1 MKAREELKPDPWGG
15 LTRRR
20 LLGSGAAAAAALLSE
35 APWARAFRSN
45 AARPELLPVSADV
58 WSSEVAV
65 TGGPS
70 GAVLTDAGRTIATTP
85 SGRGFSAIVSLSP
98 AGNVLVADNGAGRR
112 AAQTYTARL
121 RSAPTARVT
130 MEVTGNTLQLDASSS
145 ERDPYTRSPLR
156 RFAWTDPGGAQLGN
170 GERLRLEAPFAD
182 GEHIVHLA
190 VTDLAGASDMGA
202 ALFCAQKGAPVSVDS
217 DYQPEWIRRAIAYG
231 VIPPLFGTPPLDAV
245 TAALGRLSRLGV
257 NVLWLAPIF
266 ATVPGDFGYA
276 VTDHFAVRPDYGD
289 LAALRRLVVAAHSR
303 GIRVILDMPLNDTS
317 SRHPYFLQ
325 AQRFKE
331 AESRYWTFYERG
343 PNGEP
348 VHYFSWRKLPNLSY
362 ESSEVRRLALEAAA
376 FWLREAGVDGFR
388 CDAAWGVS
396 ERAPGFWSEW
406 ADEVRRI
413 RPDALLLAEAPARSD
428 VPDEEGFDAAYDWG
442 EQLGE
447 WAWRGAFSRRGV
459 SLPSLAHA
467 ITQPQPTRPFRF
479 LDNNDTGTRF
489 IAVNGPDVTRAA
501 LALLLTLPGIPCI
514 YTGEEIGADYL
525 PYKQTRPLAWSSDPD
540 QLEALIKRLCAQRLA
555 RPALQCGLLRTL
567 DVTPSDVVIAF
578 EATLPGE
585 RLVVAVN
592 MSDEPVTA
600 EIPLMATAI
609 RIDAWSAEV
618 REV

>member
-1 MKAREELKPDPWGG
+1 MRAGEESKPDTRRG

-20 LLGSGAAAAAALLSE
+20 LLGSGAAAAAALLAE
-35 APWARAFRSN
+35 APLARALRSR
-45 AARPELLPVSADV
+45 AVRPELLPVSADV
-58 WSSEVAV
+58 WSNQVAV

-70 GAVLTDAGRTIATTP
+70 GAALTDGGRTIATAP
-85 SGRGFSAIVSLSP
+85 SGRGFSAIAPLSP
-98 AGNVLVADNGAGRR
+98 ADNVLIAESGEGRS

-121 RSAPTARVT
+121 RSAPMARVT
-130 MEVTGNTLQLDASSS
+130 IEVTGNTVQLDASSS
-145 ERDPYTRSPLR
+145 GLDPYTRSPLSQ
-156 RFAWTDPGGAQLGN
+156 FVWTDPDGAQLGN
-170 GERLRLEAPFAD
+170 GEQLTLGGPFAD
-182 GEHIVHLA
+182 GEHVVHLA
-190 VTDLAGASDMGA
+190 VTDLAGSSDA
-202 ALFCAQKGAPVSVDS
+202 AATLFCAQDGTPVSVDS

-231 VIPPLFGTPPLDAV
+231 VIPPLFGDPPLDAV

-289 LAALRRLVVAAHSR
+289 LAALRRLIDEAHSR
-303 GIRVILDMPLNDTS
+303 DMRVILDMPLNDTS

-325 AQRFKE
+325 AQRFKQ

-343 PNGEP
+343 PHGEP

-388 CDAAWGVS
+388 CDAAWGVA

-406 ADEVRRI
+406 AEEVRRN

-428 VPDEEGFDAAYDWG
+428 VPRAEGFDAAYDWG

-467 ITQPQPTRPFRF
+467 INQPQPTRPFRF

-489 IAVNGPDVTRAA
+489 TAAHGPEMTRAA

-514 YTGEEIGADYL
+514 YTGEEIGAEYL
-525 PYKQTRPLAWSSDPD
+525 PYEQTRPLAWNSDPNR
-540 QLEALIKRLCAQRLA
+540 LEALIKRLCAQRLA
-555 RPALQCGLLRTL
+555 RPALQFGLLRTL
-567 DVTPSDVVIAF
+567 DATPSDVVIAF

-592 MSDEPVTA
+592 MSDEPATV
-600 EIPLMATAI
+600 EIRSITTAI
-609 RIDAWSAEV
+609 RVDAWSAEV